1 MPRVL
6 YQTGNNSLV
15 LYDKIPVPVA
25 TNGTLVPPLTTNKE
39 LATVPLLRDGT
50 VSQVASKVG
59 QVQNNRLPYKPVL
72 VLPVK
77 YPIKSESGVTLKNAN
92 NTKKMYHLL
101 ILQFQR

>member
-1 MPRVL
+1 M
-6 YQTGNNSLV
+6 
-15 LYDKIPVPVA
+15 YDKSKILPVPVA
-25 TNGTLVPPLTTNKE
+25 TNGTLVPPLTTNRA
-39 LATVPLLRDGT
+39 LATVPLLTNG
-50 VSQVASKVG
+50 ANKVG

-72 VLPVK
+72 ALPVK